1 MAPTP
6 SFLFGAAPEDT
17 SAHAVVPDLSD
28 AVARARLRRQAA
40 SGTGR
45 QQAASR
51 GGGGAPPRKTP
62 QRGLGVAELER
73 LRCGGVD
80 PLHDLNAAAAA
91 AMLEAAAAN
100 LQAQGN
106 SVVLQ
111 HHHDYLPAFDAATG
125 SRYYSPL
132 LVQPPPA
139 PPAPQPQPQAP
150 VRYVQG
156 VAPEQQYF
164 MDRWGR
170 MGGFVPAG
178 NGHQPQLQVQA
189 PECPSSQSTIWRPA
203 CSSASCLHAGQ
214 RCDLCSKTMVAMADR
229 GTRAPAAAAATNAPY
244 YSIYDLAATMTA
256 ARKETTREG
265 FLAPEGKKEVREIE
279 FFPTRV
285 TSHGDPDESELRRTP
300 PSSSWPSG
308 GVGGSLD
315 LSLRL

>member
-40 SGTGR
+40 SGQGR

-51 GGGGAPPRKTP
+51 GGAPPRKTP

-80 PLHDLNAAAAA
+80 PLCDLNAAAAA
-91 AMLEAAAAN
+91 AMLEAVAAN

-139 PPAPQPQPQAP
+139 PPAPQPPAP
-150 VRYVQG
+150 VAVRYVQG

-178 NGHQPQLQVQA
+178 HGHQPQLQVPA
-189 PECPSSQSTIWRPA
+189 PEHPSCQSTIWRPA

-214 RCDLCSKTMVAMADR
+214 RCDLCSKTMVGLADR
-229 GTRAPAAAAATNAPY
+229 GTRAPAAGTTDAPY
-244 YSIYDLAATMTA
+244 YSIYDLAATLTA
-256 ARKETTREG
+256 ARKTAGEG
-265 FLAPEGKKEVREIE
+265 FLVAAEGRKEVREIE

-285 TSHGDPDESELRRTP
+285 TSHGGPDESELRRTP
-300 PSSSWPSG
+300 PSSSSPSG
-308 GVGGSLD
+308 AVGGSLD